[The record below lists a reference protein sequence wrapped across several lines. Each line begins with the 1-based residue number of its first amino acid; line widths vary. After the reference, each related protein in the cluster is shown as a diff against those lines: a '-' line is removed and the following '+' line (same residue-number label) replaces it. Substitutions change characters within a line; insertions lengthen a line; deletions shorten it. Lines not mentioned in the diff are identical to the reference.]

1 MAVGASATPPN
12 PLRILTSSFPAIFK
26 AIFLQ
31 PPIMPYLHNPFF
43 PQPNPSPKPFLTGLM
58 PPPLRLT
65 GTSSPPVRTSRLE
78 SVAGRSPRSKDRILE
93 RLRVSNSGCS
103 IPPQSNRHR
112 RKGGR
117 KGTDYAKFNRRKAHS
132 EKTAIEDNLLH
143 ISYIREAKKAEKA
156 TISKHFDEHKHSAP
170 QNRKRDP
177 SQPPNM
183 RLRKQV
189 LEKRLGL
196 LSKRIQTFSSHD
208 DDSFKKD
215 KGFMCQNQS
224 SHDRDNG
231 KRVSRCPYPSTTEEM
246 VRLGLRPETTKK
258 STVRSRVTRKG
269 SLKKR
274 GVILRTSGL
283 KRTPSSQRT

>member
-1 MAVGASATPPN
+1 
-12 PLRILTSSFPAIFK
+12 
-26 AIFLQ
+26 
-31 PPIMPYLHNPFF
+31 MPYLHNPFF

-112 RKGGR
+112 RK
-117 KGTDYAKFNRRKAHS
+117 
-132 EKTAIEDNLLH
+132 
-143 ISYIREAKKAEKA
+143 AKKAEKA

-274 GVILRTSGL
+274 G
-283 KRTPSSQRT
+283 